1 MLRTVT
7 MHEPDVLYYD
17 GSCPLCQRE
26 MSHLAR
32 MKSDRLELQDIHD
45 LPPSDDIPDK
55 AALLQSLHLRRGG
68 GWVTGLDANIAAWQ
82 YTPIGLLWRWLSWP
96 VIKPIASW
104 CYHQWAV
111 RRYAKRYPSTSEPN
125 TRA

>member
-1 MLRTVT
+1 

-32 MKSDRLELQDIHD
+32 LRSDRLEVRAIPG
-45 LPPSDDIPDK
+45 LPSSDALPDQ
-55 AALLQSLHLRRGG
+55 AALLQSLHLRRDGN
-68 GWVTGLDANIAAWQ
+68 WVTGLDANIAAWQ
-82 YTPIGLLWRWLSWP
+82 YTRIGLLWRWLSWP

-104 CYHQWAV
+104 CYQQWAV
-111 RRYAKRYPSTSEPN
+111 RRYAKRYPSTSGPD
-125 TRA
+125 TGA